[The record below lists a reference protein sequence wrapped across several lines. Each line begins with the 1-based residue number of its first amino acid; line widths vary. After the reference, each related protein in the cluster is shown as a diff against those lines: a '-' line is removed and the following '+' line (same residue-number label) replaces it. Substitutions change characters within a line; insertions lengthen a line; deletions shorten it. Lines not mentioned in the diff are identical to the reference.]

1 VVAARQQLRRYEQR
15 LDAPTDT
22 ARAYKLSL
30 AGWRAFQRGAL
41 PDAARLLNQSVATKA
56 TDTVARYR
64 LARVLDAQDNDDAA
78 VEMFESVLLSFE
90 TTPPAFYAS
99 ACVDA
104 ARLYEQRGE
113 IPRAAELYRRALP
126 IYGADPQTRDVAQR
140 ALARLA
146 R

>member
-1 VVAARQQLRRYEQR
+1 M
-15 LDAPTDT
+15 
-22 ARAYKLSL
+22 
-30 AGWRAFQRGAL
+30 
-41 PDAARLLNQSVATKA
+41 
-56 TDTVARYR
+56 VARYR

-113 IPRAAELYRRALP
+113 IARAIELYLRALP
-126 IYGADPQTRDVAQR
+126 IFGADPQTKQAAQR
-140 ALARLA
+140 ALTRLA